1 MGPLIE
7 ALLIFVG
14 IPVML
19 LATLATL
26 AYTAVIAAR
35 SFATGSQTQTPA
47 NNVVAFRARPTPEV
61 VRDLREAA

>member
-7 ALLIFVG
+7 ALVVFVG

-19 LATLATL
+19 VATLAFL

-35 SFATGSQTQTPA
+35 SFAARPQAPA
-47 NNVVAFRARPTPEV
+47 NNVVAFRTRPTAEV
-61 VRDLREAA
+61 VRDARKAA